1 MKATLDLDTSSNLDN
16 LTTSSNFVK
25 ANDNDVD
32 LFDDIT
38 IDSIRTGQSS
48 DTGTSIT
55 VGQSFTSTYGN
66 FFINANGGYSYNA
79 NDGLADTLK
88 PNEKLYEYFTY
99 TITDSAGATAT
110 AQLTI
115 EISSSASLAN
125 LELQEQG
132 FQDLVQRAS
141 LDGKD
146 PYDLPDR
153 APSASSNF
161 YEGQFKIAKFNE
173 NLKLVDLRA
182 QFKDK
187 DGNYTTFSDGNP
199 DDTLV
204 LQFSVFNDPGIELV
218 RYKGE
223 MKDGSALPDW
233 IKVNPKSGVVVTEI
247 PSDIDLLEF
256 KVIGIDEKNNEF
268 EIAVVIEAG
277 ELRQNRELAK
287 EFAGEIDENIS
298 VDEDGNVEVQSDEEQ
313 TNNETENKSLNG
325 NEVKIKSKKQIN
337 DFVKGDV
344 FKPKPYL
351 RDNKYIIN
359 LPDEIKNNLE
369 KGIAV
374 LRNGEKAPKWAKV
387 NLNKGELIL
396 DPPKNLKNLD
406 LKIITMDQEGN
417 KISNEIKSKI
427 NKRSAERFAKQVEI
441 KEQSKFV
448 SLNDQVGNENFQL
461 DNYGEDI
468 LRRL

>member
-1 MKATLDLDTSSNLDN
+1 M
-16 LTTSSNFVK
+16 
-25 ANDNDVD
+25 
-32 LFDDIT
+32 I
-38 IDSIRTGQSS
+38 
-48 DTGTSIT
+48 
-55 VGQSFTSTYGN
+55 Y
-66 FFINANGGYSYNA
+66 
-79 NDGLADTLK
+79 
-88 PNEKLYEYFTY
+88 P
-99 TITDSAGATAT
+99 
-110 AQLTI
+110 I
-115 EISSSASLAN
+115 EH
-125 LELQEQG
+125 
-132 FQDLVQRAS
+132 
-141 LDGKD
+141 
-146 PYDLPDR
+146 
-153 APSASSNF
+153 PSASSNF

-247 PSDIDLLEF
+247 PSNIDLLEF
-256 KVIGIDEKNNEF
+256 KVIGIDDKNNEF

-277 ELRQNRELAK
+277 ELRQNRELAR
-287 EFAGEIDENIS
+287 EFAGEIDGQNIE
-298 VDEDGNVEVQSDEEQ
+298 VKQDGNVEVQSNEEQ

-337 DFVKGDV
+337 EFVKGDV

-396 DPPKNLKNLD
+396 DPPKNLKNLN
-406 LKIITMDQEGN
+406 LTIVTMDQEGN

-427 NKRSAERFAKQVEI
+427 NKRSAERFAKQMEI

-448 SLNDQVGNENFQL
+448 SLTDQVGNEKFQF